1 MLDAIITGAVAIIVC
16 LLNNIFQMKKIQ
28 KISKQAAEA
37 EAKATKL
44 GIQALLRDRLYWTYN
59 HYNSKG
65 YAPIYAREN
74 FTNMYNQYHSLGANG
89 VMDDIKEKFESLPTE
104 AAERNYDGSII
115 ELCKTGTGNFSGSAV
130 SDRSVAEKDGAD
142 QG

>member
-1 MLDAIITGAVAIIVC
+1 MDRMTEAIITGAVAIIVC
-16 LLNNIFQMKKIQ
+16 MLNNIFQMKKIQ
-28 KISKQAAEA
+28 RVSKQAAKA

-59 HYNSKG
+59 HYNAKG

-89 VMDDIKEKFESLPTE
+89 VMADIKEKFESLPTE
-104 AAERNYDGSII
+104 AAERK
-115 ELCKTGTGNFSGSAV
+115 EV
-130 SDRSVAEKDGAD
+130 
-142 QG
+142 

>member
-1 MLDAIITGAVAIIVC
+1 MLEAIITGAVAIIVC
-16 LLNNIFQMKKIQ
+16 LVNNIFQMKKLQ
-28 KISKQAAEA
+28 KVSKKAAEA
-37 EAKATKL
+37 E
-44 GIQALLRDRLYWTYN
+44 ALLRDRLYWTYN

-104 AAERNYDGSII
+104 AAERKN
-115 ELCKTGTGNFSGSAV
+115 V
-130 SDRSVAEKDGAD
+130 
-142 QG
+142 